1 VNTGLQ
7 KKNKSSVMSYM
18 INKEKETM
26 TEFKGPKYN
35 TGFVLISASGCITP
49 NCPNTT
55 LQKEEQ
61 PNKCS
66 NTSFTIIVL
75 IYFNINFLMK

>member
-1 VNTGLQ
+1 
-7 KKNKSSVMSYM
+7 M

-26 TEFKGPKYN
+26 TEFRRPKYN
-35 TGFVLISASGCITP
+35 TGL
-49 NCPNTT
+49 CPDFCFRMYHTKLSNTT

-66 NTSFTIIVL
+66 NTSFTITVL